1 MGPGPMGPMGAAP
14 LHGHGTPSG
23 VSHAHSLSGSSGLSA
38 SAATGTGVSG
48 AGGIA
53 SPTVPMAEVNPH
65 HQCRPAYMSLSVGA
79 IPAHKGLLAKAAL
92 PFGLAVH
99 PLSEGEGSLGPGGIP
114 VVNFGAAGVI
124 RCKRCRAY
132 INPFSSFVDGGRRW
146 RCNLCAYVNDV
157 PQAYFAPC
165 DAAGQRVDR
174 DSRPELTCGS
184 VEFVATA
191 EYMMRPPQP
200 PVYMFVIDVSYG
212 AVASG
217 VLQTAVDTIRG
228 VSRARAVSAGAWE
241 SGVGWGRWLG
251 GWLTGWLGG

>member
-1 MGPGPMGPMGAAP
+1 
-14 LHGHGTPSG
+14 
-23 VSHAHSLSGSSGLSA
+23 
-38 SAATGTGVSG
+38 
-48 AGGIA
+48 
-53 SPTVPMAEVNPH
+53 MAEVNPH

-146 RCNLCAYVNDV
+146 RCNLCSYVNDV
-157 PQAYFAPC
+157 PQAYYAPC

-200 PVYMFVIDVSYG
+200 PVYMFVVDVSYG

-228 VSRARAVSAGAWE
+228 VSRGERVLTDGGAL
-241 SGVGWGRWLG
+241 GWLG
-251 GWLTGWLGG
+251 GWLAGWAVGLLAGLWERGLIVAAAGCAGDTLWALSARCAAAATAGAVLCGRWTAEATRV